1 MIILASA
8 SPRRAQLLHM
18 AEIPYEVIAPNIEET
33 YPAHLSIPEI
43 PVYIA
48 TQKGKTIAQQFPER
62 PIIAADTIV
71 VLKNRIIG
79 KPLSR
84 EDAIQMLKDLQG
96 QSHEVITG
104 VYIRLQTGEHT
115 FYDRTKVQFHP
126 LSEAEIVHYV
136 DEYKPYD
143 KAGAYAIQEWIGSV
157 AIHSIEGC
165 FYNVMGLPVSRV
177 YQILKTNQAGIE

>member
-8 SPRRAQLLHM
+8 SPRRAQLLQM
-18 AEIPYEVIAPNIEET
+18 AEIPFEVYAPNIEET

-43 PVYIA
+43 PVFIA
-48 TQKGKTIAQQFPER
+48 TQKGKTIAEQFPDR
-62 PIIAADTIV
+62 AIIAADTIV

-79 KPLSR
+79 KPISR
-84 EDAIQMLKDLQG
+84 EDAIQMLNDLQG

-104 VYIRLQTGEHT
+104 VYIKLHTGEHT
-115 FYDRTKVQFHP
+115 FYDRTKVRFHP
-126 LSEAEIVHYV
+126 LSETEIAHYL

-157 AIHSIEGC
+157 AIQSIEGC

-177 YQILKTNQAGIE
+177 YQILKHHQVGLE